1 MRRFVAALLLVGLPI
16 MLLFAFLCAMQ
27 ALQAD
32 FAQQPQDGK
41 DSHASESVDLGLR
54 VTTESACWR
63 KAFSSNGGAVPDCSA
78 RRNSVQRDAAPAN
91 FTGWSIQGVAH
102 HFGLDRLL
110 PESVKAKASTNM
122 AKSPFVAVLEW
133 LILTCAIVQAY
144 LIVLSHGCP
153 HWVARWPNETFYLSD
168 WALNSP
174 PIFGVLV
181 NLYAFAEMLS
191 HNVSSLNGDF
201 LHFFGEAVV
210 TTILGGMVYVQNL
223 FLRVFIKFP
232 KE

>member
-1 MRRFVAALLLVGLPI
+1 
-16 MLLFAFLCAMQ
+16 MLLFAFLWAMQ
-27 ALQAD
+27 ALQAN
-32 FAQQPQDGK
+32 FAQQPLDSK
-41 DSHASESVDLGLR
+41 DSHASEAAGLGLR
-54 VTTESACWR
+54 VMTESACWR
-63 KAFSSNGGAVPDCSA
+63 KAFSSNGGIMHDCSG
-78 RRNSVQRDAAPAN
+78 RRNSVQREAAPAN
-91 FTGWSIQGVAH
+91 FAGWSIQGVAQR
-102 HFGLDRLL
+102 FGLDRLL
-110 PESVKAKASTNM
+110 PESIKAKAGANM
-122 AKSPFVAVLEW
+122 VKSPFVALLEW
-133 LILTCAIVQAY
+133 LILTCAVVQAN
-144 LIVLSHGCP
+144 LIVLSRGYP

-168 WALNSP
+168 WVLNSP

-232 KE
+232 SE